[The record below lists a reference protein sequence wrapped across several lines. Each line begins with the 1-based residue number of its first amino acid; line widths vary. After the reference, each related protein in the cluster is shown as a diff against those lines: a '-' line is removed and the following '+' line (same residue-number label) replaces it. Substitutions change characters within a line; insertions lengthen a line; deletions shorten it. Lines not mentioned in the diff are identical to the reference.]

1 MARTLAVL
9 VLIAALSVA
18 PEVGAA
24 HDPAFATTPT
34 SAAVGDEIFFN
45 GSNCPDSGGLVDGTV
60 HFLDEAGRGSSA
72 NQVAA
77 FEVSSDGVFA
87 GTFRVPEVAPG
98 LDYEVQAICFSTGAT
113 PFGSVRFQVQDYET
127 PTGPPPSSPPVPQP
141 GLLGAVVPDA
151 VDEHEPA
158 SSRESAEGAPPPSTA
173 SPTTEP
179 RRASAPPAAPMPA
192 PSATASE
199 DEETELE
206 ALPTAPGPTVLD
218 PELRREWAFTKLRE
232 TFVDL
237 RRSAIDPLLQALRP
251 G

>member
-34 SAAVGDEIFFN
+34 AAAVGDEIFFN

-127 PTGPPPSSPPVPQP
+127 PTGPPPSSP
-141 GLLGAVVPDA
+141 AD
-151 VDEHEPA
+151 
-158 SSRESAEGAPPPSTA
+158 GAPPPSTA

-199 DEETELE
+199 DEETELK
-206 ALPTAPGPTVLD
+206 APPTAPGPTVLD

>member
-60 HFLDEAGRGSSA
+60 HFLDEAGRASSA

-77 FEVSSDGVFA
+77 FEVDSNGVFD

-98 LDYEVQAICFSTGAT
+98 LDYRVQAICFSTGAT

-127 PTGPPPSSPPVPQP
+127 PTGPPPSSP
-141 GLLGAVVPDA
+141 AD
-151 VDEHEPA
+151 
-158 SSRESAEGAPPPSTA
+158 GAPPPSTA

-199 DEETELE
+199 DEETELK
-206 ALPTAPGPTVLD
+206 APPTAPGPTVLD
-218 PELRREWAFTKLRE
+218 PELRRERAFTKLRE